1 MVGRA
6 ISAPLA
12 KYLIFAA
19 AARLAQACATD
30 KPFGIRRCV
39 RYRAQGYRAQGEPLS
54 YTLRRHTA
62 VVDLG

>member
-1 MVGRA
+1 MCGRA
-6 ISAPLA
+6 VSAPLA
-12 KYLIFAA
+12 KYLMFRA

-39 RYRAQGYRAQGEPLS
+39 RYRAQGEPLS
-54 YTLRRHTA
+54 YTLRTHTA